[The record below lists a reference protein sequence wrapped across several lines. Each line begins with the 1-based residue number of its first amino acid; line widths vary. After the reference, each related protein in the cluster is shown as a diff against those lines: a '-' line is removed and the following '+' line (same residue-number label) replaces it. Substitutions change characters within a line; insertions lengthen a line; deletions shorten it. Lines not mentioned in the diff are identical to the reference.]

1 MIQIITNI
9 QNNRLTYTLDFIFN
23 EVLGVAYSILDTLD
37 VKVENSGPCI
47 NYGIDKLDSNQ
58 IFIPSQGLLNQS
70 GITNC
75 TEAMEALAKNILTS
89 IEKREIF
96 TDDIFSLIFFMIS
109 RYEEYLPH
117 EADQFGRFQAKN
129 SLSYQLQI
137 LDRAIV
143 DECILNLKNNI
154 SEKYPN
160 YVFLNKKKFAI
171 HSTIDIDQVWAYAHK
186 GFRNVAGGIKDLIKG
201 DLFSFKR
208 RLSSFNNYKNDPFNT
223 YELIESLHKKHQI
236 KPNYFVLFASKT
248 STYDKNHDIS
258 EPHFKSKIKAL
269 SEKYNVGIH
278 PSFSSNKEPNLLKS
292 EIESLQN
299 IIQTPITTS
308 RQHFI
313 MLGLPETYRNLILNS
328 IKEDYSMGYPEENGY
343 RAGTGHN
350 FYWYDLVNEC
360 VTDLIIHPFQL
371 MDVTL
376 KNYKKLSASQA
387 KTEINR
393 LIKYAK
399 EIDTPLCVIWHNSSL
414 DEGSIWR
421 GWTDVYESILC
432 GGQEMGE

>member
-258 EPHFKSKIKAL
+258 ETNFQIKIKAFA
-269 SEKYNVGIH
+269 EKNAVGIH
-278 PSFSSNKEPNLLKS
+278 PSFRSNEEPNVLSSEIKNLNNLLK
-292 EIESLQN
+292 
-299 IIQTPITTS
+299 TKITTS

-313 MLGLPETYRNLILNS
+313 KLELPTTYRNLILNG

-350 FYWYDLVNEC
+350 FYWYDLINEC
-360 VTDLIIHPFQL
+360 VTDLYIHPFQL